1 MWRLRFFTRRESN
14 KLRLCTNLCAHHRSI
29 DKEMK
34 WRVALISADFATR
47 LGSSF
52 ALETFSL
59 HHLYILTSRRSSY
72 KFVSS
77 ESFGLKMTKIKAFT
91 RVLLSLMKSV
101 TFFLLLWLLSGI
113 NCQIISNNKTSS
125 IFVSA
130 TGQQQNKEEISF
142 AFINNKL
149 LEQNERYLHF

>member
-1 MWRLRFFTRRESN
+1 
-14 KLRLCTNLCAHHRSI
+14 
-29 DKEMK
+29 
-34 WRVALISADFATR
+34 
-47 LGSSF
+47 
-52 ALETFSL
+52 
-59 HHLYILTSRRSSY
+59 
-72 KFVSS
+72 
-77 ESFGLKMTKIKAFT
+77 
-91 RVLLSLMKSV
+91 MKSV